1 LSISRREISR
11 GRLARQARIIKIP
24 LLVVAG
30 EEDQIVD
37 PQSVGVWAGGLDRAE
52 ISLIDECGH
61 MPMVE
66 RVAEFNA
73 QILAFLTGDARYL
86 DYVHP
91 VPETEGEVENHH
103 AGGGDEE
110 EYDTTGP
117 SDDTVDLSPR
127 PTEFEAERDNVPR
140 VVRKRGGRY
149 PARIRPQ
156 QPYPDAVEEQPTS
169 RGRARRGPSDED
181 FLPELPD
188 DLFDWPETR
197 REFGSRERRQ
207 DGLSD
212 GPDDDYPSGQER
224 PPRL

>member
-1 LSISRREISR
+1 LSISRRELSR

-37 PQSVGVWAGGLDRAE
+37 PQSVGVWAGGVERAE
-52 ISLIDECGH
+52 ICLIDECGH

-66 RVAEFNA
+66 RIAEFNA

-91 VPETEGEVENHH
+91 VTETNEVVETHQVEG
-103 AGGGDEE
+103 GEE
-110 EYDTTGP
+110 EYATTDP
-117 SDDTVDLSPR
+117 SDDTVDLSPP
-127 PTEFEAERDNVPR
+127 PTELEPERDSTPR

-149 PARIRPQ
+149 PARSRPQ
-156 QPYPDAVEEQPTS
+156 QPYPEPVEEQPTS
-169 RGRARRGPSDED
+169 GDRARREPSDED
-181 FLPELPD
+181 FLPDLPD

-197 REFGSRERRQ
+197 REFGPRERRQ
-207 DGLSD
+207 DGISD
-212 GPDDDYPSGQER
+212 GQDGDYPSDQES
-224 PPRL
+224 PPRH

>member
-1 LSISRREISR
+1 VE
-11 GRLARQARIIKIP
+11 
-24 LLVVAG
+24 
-30 EEDQIVD
+30 
-37 PQSVGVWAGGLDRAE
+37 RAE
-52 ISLIDECGH
+52 IYLIDECGH

-91 VPETEGEVENHH
+91 VTETNEEVETHH
-103 AGGGDEE
+103 VEGGDEE
-110 EYDTTGP
+110 NYATTGP
-117 SDDTVDLSPR
+117 SDDTEDLSPR
-127 PTEFEAERDNVPR
+127 PTELEPERDNVPR

-156 QPYPDAVEEQPTS
+156 QPYSVEEHPTS
-169 RGRARRGPSDED
+169 GDRTRREPSDVD

-197 REFGSRERRQ
+197 REFGSRERRR
-207 DGLSD
+207 DGAAD
-212 GPDDDYPSGQER
+212 GQDDDTS
-224 PPRL
+224 